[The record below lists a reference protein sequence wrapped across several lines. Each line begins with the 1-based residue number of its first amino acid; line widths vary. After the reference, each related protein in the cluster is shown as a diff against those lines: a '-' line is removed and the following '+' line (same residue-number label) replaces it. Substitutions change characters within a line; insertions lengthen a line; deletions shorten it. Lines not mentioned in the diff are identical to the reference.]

1 MYVIREKYVPLS
13 GERVVFMN
21 VKDIKTIGMYGAGT
35 IGGGFAAYFALKGL
49 NVNVYVR
56 SEASKERAIP
66 HIQGP
71 IDSYVKLGLLDDGQK
86 IWEKIKITTDPAEAF
101 TGVYFVQENGAE
113 NLEQKH
119 EMVAVMEKYMP
130 VDGIIASSS
139 SGTPVTQIA
148 SEAQH
153 PERII
158 VGHPFNPAYLLPLI
172 EICGGEK
179 TSKEVIEQAREF
191 YKMYDKAPCVLNKE
205 KNGFIANRLM
215 HALWREEIALVSEG
229 VCTMG
234 DADDA
239 WTFGPGIRLAA
250 FGPGMNYELG
260 GGELGIK
267 GCGIKF
273 GAMTNAMFATLS
285 NMDKVP
291 DTWPDK
297 SGDDIIVE
305 KENLPDFIGHTNDK
319 IATFRDDLIVS
330 VLKMHRKM

>member
-1 MYVIREKYVPLS
+1 
-13 GERVVFMN
+13 MN

-56 SEASKERAIP
+56 SEESKERAIP
-66 HIQGP
+66 KIQEP
-71 IDSYVKLGLLDDGQK
+71 IDSYVKYGIIDDGQK
-86 IWEKIKITTDPAEAF
+86 LWDRIKITTDPAEAF

-119 EMVAVMEKYMP
+119 QMVEIMEKYMP
-130 VDGIIASSS
+130 ADGIIASSS
-139 SGTPVTQIA
+139 SGTKVTDIA
-148 SEAQH
+148 AKAQH

-179 TSKEVIEQAREF
+179 TSPEVIEQAREF
-191 YKMYDKAPCVLNKE
+191 YKMYDKAPCVLKKE

-215 HALWREEIALVSEG
+215 HALWREEIALVTEG
-229 VCTMG
+229 VCSMA

-250 FGPGMNYELG
+250 FGPAMNYELG
-260 GGELGIK
+260 GGALGLK
-267 GCGIKF
+267 GCALKF
-273 GAMTNAMFATLS
+273 GAMTDAVFADIS
-285 NMDKVP
+285 DMKKVP
-291 DTWPDK
+291 TTWADQ
-297 SGDDIIVE
+297 SGDEIGPLMANFPEV
-305 KENLPDFIGHTNDK
+305 IGHEK
-319 IATFRDDLIVS
+319 PQIASFRDNLIIN
-330 VLKMHRKM
+330 VLKMHDKM

>member
-1 MYVIREKYVPLS
+1 
-13 GERVVFMN
+13 MN
-21 VKDIKTIGMYGAGT
+21 VKDIKTIAMYGAGT

-66 HIQGP
+66 KIQEP
-71 IDSYVKLGLLDDGQK
+71 IDSYVKYGIIDDGAK
-86 IWEKIKITTDPAEAF
+86 IWEKINITTDPAEAF

-148 SEAQH
+148 AKAEH

-179 TSKEVIEQAREF
+179 TSPEVIEQAREF
-191 YKMYDKAPCVLNKE
+191 YKMYDKAPCVLKKE

-215 HALWREEIALVSEG
+215 HALWREEIALVTEG
-229 VCTMG
+229 VCTMA
-234 DADDA
+234 DADDS

-250 FGPGMNYELG
+250 FGPAMNYELG
-260 GGELGIK
+260 GGALGLK
-267 GCGIKF
+267 GCAIKF
-273 GAMTNAMFATLS
+273 GAMTDAVFADIS
-285 NMDKVP
+285 DMKKVP
-291 DTWPDK
+291 DTWADQ
-297 SGDDIIVE
+297 SGDE
-305 KENLPDFIGHTNDK
+305 IGPLMEAFPKAIGNTK
-319 IATFRDDLIVS
+319 PEIASFRDNLIIN
-330 VLKMHRKM
+330 VLKMHERM

>member
-1 MYVIREKYVPLS
+1 
-13 GERVVFMN
+13 MN

-119 EMVAVMEKYMP
+119 QMVAVLEQYLP
-130 VDGIIASSS
+130 EDAIIASSS
-139 SGTPVTQIA
+139 SGTPVTKIA
-148 SEAQH
+148 SEAKH

-250 FGPGMNYELG
+250 FGPAMNYELG
-260 GGELGIK
+260 GGELGLK
-267 GCGIKF
+267 GCAIKF
-273 GAMTNAMFATLS
+273 GAMTDAVFADIS
-285 NMDKVP
+285 DMKKVP
-291 DTWPDK
+291 DTWADQ
-297 SGDDIIVE
+297 SGEEIITE
-305 KENLPDFIGHTNDK
+305 MADFPEVIGHTK
-319 IATFRDDLIVS
+319 PEIASFRDNLIIN
-330 VLKMHRKM
+330 VLKMHDRM

>member
-1 MYVIREKYVPLS
+1 
-13 GERVVFMN
+13 MN
-21 VKDIKTIGMYGAGT
+21 VKDIKTIAMYGAGT

-56 SEASKERAIP
+56 SEASKGRAIP
-66 HIQGP
+66 KIQVP
-71 IDSYVKLGLLDDGQK
+71 IDTYVKYGLVDDGQK
-86 IWEKIKITTDPAEAF
+86 VWDKIKITTDPAEAF

-119 EMVAVMEKYMP
+119 QMVAVMEQYLP
-130 VDGIIASSS
+130 EDAIIASSS

-148 SEAQH
+148 SEAKH

-179 TSKEVIEQAREF
+179 TDPAVIEQAREF
-191 YKMYDKAPCVLNKE
+191 YKMYDKAPCVVNKE

-229 VCTMG
+229 VCSMA

-250 FGPGMNYELG
+250 VGPGMNYELG
-260 GGELGIK
+260 GGDLGIK

-273 GAMTNAMFATLS
+273 GAMTNAVFADIS
-285 NMDKVP
+285 DMKEVP
-291 DTWPDK
+291 AEWPDL
-297 SGDDIIVE
+297 SGEEIITE
-305 KENLPDFIGHTNDK
+305 KANMPDVIGHDNAS
-319 IATFRDDLIVS
+319 IADFRDNLIIN
-330 VLKMHRKM
+330 VLKMHNRM

>member
-1 MYVIREKYVPLS
+1 MAQAPS
-13 GERVVFMN
+13 
-21 VKDIKTIGMYGAGT
+21 A
-35 IGGGFAAYFALKGL
+35 GGFAAYFALKGL

-179 TSKEVIEQAREF
+179 TSKEVIEPGAGSSTR
-191 YKMYDKAPCVLNKE
+191 CTT
-205 KNGFIANRLM
+205 RLP
-215 HALWREEIALVSEG
+215 A
-229 VCTMG
+229 C
-234 DADDA
+234 
-239 WTFGPGIRLAA
+239 
-250 FGPGMNYELG
+250 
-260 GGELGIK
+260 
-267 GCGIKF
+267 
-273 GAMTNAMFATLS
+273 
-285 NMDKVP
+285 
-291 DTWPDK
+291 
-297 SGDDIIVE
+297 
-305 KENLPDFIGHTNDK
+305 
-319 IATFRDDLIVS
+319 
-330 VLKMHRKM
+330 

>member
-1 MYVIREKYVPLS
+1 
-13 GERVVFMN
+13 MN
-21 VKDIKTIGMYGAGT
+21 VKDIKTIAMYGAGT

-56 SEASKERAIP
+56 SEESKERAIP
-66 HIQGP
+66 KIQEP
-71 IDSYVKLGLLDDGQK
+71 IDSYVKYGIIDDGQK
-86 IWEKIKITTDPAEAF
+86 IWDRIKITTDPAEAF

-119 EMVAVMEKYMP
+119 QMVEVMEKYMP

-139 SGTPVTQIA
+139 SGTKVTDIA
-148 SEAQH
+148 AKAQH

-191 YKMYDKAPCVLNKE
+191 YKMYDKAPVVLNVE

-215 HALWREEIALVSEG
+215 HALWREEIALVTEG
-229 VCTMG
+229 VCSMA

-250 FGPGMNYELG
+250 FGPAMNYELG
-260 GGELGIK
+260 GGALGLK
-267 GCGIKF
+267 GCAIKF
-273 GAMTNAMFATLS
+273 GAMTDAVFADIS
-285 NMDKVP
+285 DMKKVP
-291 DTWPDK
+291 ATWADQ
-297 SGDDIIVE
+297 SGDEIGPLMANFPEV
-305 KENLPDFIGHTNDK
+305 IGHEK
-319 IATFRDDLIVS
+319 PQIASFRDNLIIN
-330 VLKMHRKM
+330 VLKMHDKM

>member
-1 MYVIREKYVPLS
+1 
-13 GERVVFMN
+13 MN
-21 VKDIKTIGMYGAGT
+21 VKDIKTIAMYGAGT

-66 HIQGP
+66 KIQEP
-71 IDSYVKLGLLDDGQK
+71 IDSYIKYGIIDDGAK
-86 IWEKIKITTDPAEAF
+86 IWEKINITTDPAEAF

-130 VDGIIASSS
+130 ADGIIASSS
-139 SGTPVTQIA
+139 SGTKVTDIA
-148 SEAQH
+148 AKAEH

-179 TSKEVIEQAREF
+179 TSPEVIEQAREF
-191 YKMYDKAPCVLNKE
+191 YKMYDKAPCVLKKE

-215 HALWREEIALVSEG
+215 HALWREEIALVTEG
-229 VCTMG
+229 VCSMA

-250 FGPGMNYELG
+250 FGPAMNYELG
-260 GGELGIK
+260 GGALGLK
-267 GCGIKF
+267 GCALKF
-273 GAMTNAMFATLS
+273 GAMTDAVFADISDMKKT
-285 NMDKVP
+285 P
-291 DTWPDK
+291 ATWADQ
-297 SGDDIIVE
+297 SGDEIGPLM
-305 KENLPDFIGHTNDK
+305 ENFPEVIGHTK
-319 IATFRDDLIVS
+319 PEIASFRDNLIIN
-330 VLKMHRKM
+330 VLKMHDKM

>member
-1 MYVIREKYVPLS
+1 
-13 GERVVFMN
+13 MN
-21 VKDIKTIGMYGAGT
+21 VKDIKTIAMYGAGT

-56 SEASKERAIP
+56 SEASIGRATP
-66 HIQGP
+66 KIQEA
-71 IDSYVKLGLLDDGQK
+71 IDSYVKYGLVDDGQK
-86 IWEKIKITTDPAEAF
+86 IWDKIKITTDPAEAF

-139 SGTPVTQIA
+139 SGTKVTDIA
-148 SEAQH
+148 AKAEH

-179 TSKEVIEQAREF
+179 TSPEVIAQAREF
-191 YKMYDKAPCVLNKE
+191 YKMYDKAPVVLNKE

-215 HALWREEIALVSEG
+215 HALWREEIALVCEG
-229 VCTMG
+229 VCSMA

-250 FGPGMNYELG
+250 FGPAMNYELG
-260 GGELGIK
+260 GGELGLK
-267 GCGIKF
+267 GCAIKF
-273 GAMTNAMFATLS
+273 GAMTNAVFADIS
-285 NMDKVP
+285 DMKKVP
-291 DTWPDK
+291 DEWADLSGEEIGPEMANFPD
-297 SGDDIIVE
+297 V
-305 KENLPDFIGHTNDK
+305 IGHTK
-319 IATFRDDLIVS
+319 PEIASFRDNLIIN
-330 VLKMHRKM
+330 VLKMHERM

>member
-1 MYVIREKYVPLS
+1 
-13 GERVVFMN
+13 MN
-21 VKDIKTIGMYGAGT
+21 VKDIKTIAMYGAGS

-66 HIQGP
+66 KIQEP
-71 IDSYVKLGLLDDGQK
+71 IDSYVKYGIVDDGQK
-86 IWEKIKITTDPAEAF
+86 IWDKIKITTDPAEAF
-101 TGVYFVQENGAE
+101 TDVYFVQENGAE

-139 SGTPVTQIA
+139 SGTPVTKIA

-179 TSKEVIEQAREF
+179 TSPEVIEQAREF
-191 YKMYDKAPCVLNKE
+191 YKMYDKAPCVLKKE

-215 HALWREEIALVSEG
+215 HALWREEIALVTEG
-229 VCTMG
+229 VCSMA

-250 FGPGMNYELG
+250 FGPAMNYELG
-260 GGELGIK
+260 GGELGLK
-267 GCGIKF
+267 GCAIKF
-273 GAMTNAMFATLS
+273 GAMTNAVFADIS
-285 NMDKVP
+285 DMKEVP
-291 DTWPDK
+291 ATWADQSGEEIGPEMAGFPD
-297 SGDDIIVE
+297 V
-305 KENLPDFIGHTNDK
+305 IGHTK
-319 IATFRDDLIVS
+319 PEIASFRDNLIIN
-330 VLKMHRKM
+330 VLKMHEKM

>member
-1 MYVIREKYVPLS
+1 
-13 GERVVFMN
+13 MN
-21 VKDIKTIGMYGAGT
+21 VKDIKTIAMYGAGT

-66 HIQGP
+66 KIQEP
-71 IDSYVKLGLLDDGQK
+71 IDSYVKYGIIEDGAK
-86 IWEKIKITTDPAEAF
+86 IWEKINITTDPAEAF

-119 EMVAVMEKYMP
+119 EMVAIMEKYMP

-139 SGTPVTQIA
+139 SGTKVTDIA
-148 SEAQH
+148 AKAEH

-179 TSKEVIEQAREF
+179 TSPEVIEQAREF
-191 YKMYDKAPCVLNKE
+191 YKMYDKAPCVLKKE

-215 HALWREEIALVSEG
+215 HALWREEIALVTEG
-229 VCTMG
+229 VCSMA

-250 FGPGMNYELG
+250 FGPAMNYELG
-260 GGELGIK
+260 GGALGLK
-267 GCGIKF
+267 GCALKF
-273 GAMTNAMFATLS
+273 GAMTDAVFADISDMKKT
-285 NMDKVP
+285 P
-291 DTWPDK
+291 ATWADQ
-297 SGDDIIVE
+297 SGDEIGPLM
-305 KENLPDFIGHTNDK
+305 ENFPEVIGHTK
-319 IATFRDDLIVS
+319 PEIASFRDNLIIN
-330 VLKMHRKM
+330 VLKMHDKM

>member
-1 MYVIREKYVPLS
+1 
-13 GERVVFMN
+13 MN

-56 SEASKERAIP
+56 SEASIDRAVP
-66 HIQGP
+66 KIQEAV
-71 IDSYVKLGLLDDGQK
+71 DSYLKYGLVDSGKK
-86 IWEKIKITTDPAEAF
+86 IWDRIKMTTDPAEAF

-130 VDGIIASSS
+130 ADGIIASSS
-139 SGTPVTQIA
+139 SGTKVTDIA
-148 SEAQH
+148 AKAEH

-172 EICGGEK
+172 EICGGDK
-179 TSKEVIEQAREF
+179 TSPEVIEQARAF
-191 YKMYDKAPCVLNKE
+191 YKMYDKAPVVLKKE

-229 VCTMG
+229 VCSLA

-250 FGPGMNYELG
+250 FGPAMNYELG
-260 GGELGIK
+260 GGALGLK
-267 GCGIKF
+267 GCAIKF
-273 GAMTNAMFATLS
+273 GAMTDAVFADIS
-285 NMDKVP
+285 DMKKVP
-291 DTWPDK
+291 DTWADQSGEEIVDEMAGFPD
-297 SGDDIIVE
+297 V
-305 KENLPDFIGHTNDK
+305 IGHTK
-319 IATFRDDLIVS
+319 PEIASFRDNLIIN
-330 VLKMHRKM
+330 VLKMHDRM